1 MRFIRFLILS
11 GVIFTSSVSFADK
24 NKNARKALLKG
35 DLNKAES
42 LVIQSLQKDVVNPGA
57 NYLYSLIYTIDTFP
71 RYNIDTAQILII
83 EALRDWELLPE
94 KEQQKNI
101 KRGFYPALFT
111 AQKER
116 IDSLG
121 FGRAIRK
128 GDVDAYESFM
138 AQFPDAAQVPEATE
152 LRDSVA
158 FAQASA
164 DDTWQSYQAF
174 YQKYPDARQVPAA
187 EDRYKTLIFAD
198 LTSDQKLSSFK
209 EFLRKFP
216 NTPFR
221 TEAEEQIFEIM
232 TASADPEA
240 YLRFMDE
247 YPQSSFKKKALA
259 FLYSIDQG
267 AYDFRYYPRYTLER
281 HVQDSLDRVKALESV
296 YLVPI
301 YENGRYGFIG
311 PQGAEFLPI
320 QYSAVPE
327 AYLCGAI
334 TDDFLLVENEHEQQ
348 IINRAGTLVTAGDF
362 DFAENLGLGLL
373 KAGKGNKTGVWHK
386 SGIEVLN
393 QQYADVEILD
403 NRLLIVWQD
412 GKAGLATLSGRILLS
427 PQFDDI
433 VVEGTFWVF
442 VKDERLAFA
451 SLDKIAAIANQNPL
465 ELSFEYEEL
474 ERLPEGY
481 MLAYDGDTETL
492 ISSSQQ
498 VVIPKAVQ
506 NIYAMGDNWLV
517 KQPFGYRIFYM
528 ESRNF
533 TQQLFPEVE
542 FNAQWL
548 ALKSDTAWALVNKE
562 SASTLLFNLDSA
574 KLINEDVALSFTELR
589 GTLHFKNRVQ
599 VNFDKGDKVYVLEE
613 GYSREN
619 YNSEERFLVLEST
632 RSKQVYSMGGKLLF
646 EVKSGNLRYLSPSYL
661 VLEAKGKTGIIDTTG
676 AVRLPVKYD
685 GIGQADAEGIVSVL
699 QGGKFG
705 SFALKTGALS
715 APKYDTRVR
724 FFNDRLLKT
733 TFKSKAGLIDYEG
746 NTVLPFEYDEV
757 LPWSDTLVM
766 AKKGDFWRIST
777 ADGKQAFYEPFINYE
792 PVQDDPEEK
801 ILKIYTS
808 QGYGVL
814 SNVKGQVLSPT
825 YNDIINLGSEDQPLY
840 FAEKHVTEAEFFVVV
855 YTDSMGRPVRS
866 QAFRSQEYDK
876 IYCE

>member
-1 MRFIRFLILS
+1 MILC
-11 GVIFTSSVSFADK
+11 GVIFTSFESFADK

-35 DLNKAES
+35 DLEKAES

-71 RYNIDTAQILII
+71 RYNIDTAQIFIV

-94 KEQQKNI
+94 KEQEKNI

-121 FGRAIRK
+121 FGRATGK
-128 GDVDAYESFM
+128 GDVAAYESFM
-138 AQFPDAAQVPEATE
+138 AQFPDAAQVPQAIE

-164 DDTWQSYQAF
+164 EDTWQSYQAF
-174 YQKYPDARQVPAA
+174 YQKYPNALQVPEA
-187 EDRYKTLIFAD
+187 EDRYKTLIFDD
-198 LTSDQKLSSFK
+198 LTSDQKLSSFR

-221 TEAEEQIFEIM
+221 KEAEEQIFEIM

-240 YLRFMDE
+240 YLQFMEE
-247 YPQSSFKKKALA
+247 YPQSGLRRKALA
-259 FLYSIDQG
+259 FLYAIDQG
-267 AYDFRYYPRYTLER
+267 AYNFAHYSRYTLER
-281 HVQDSLDRVKALESV
+281 HVQDSLDRVRALESV

-311 PQGAEFLPI
+311 PQGAEFLPV
-320 QYSAVPE
+320 QYNSVPE
-327 AYLCGAI
+327 GYLCGEI
-334 TDDFLLVENEHEQQ
+334 TDDFLLVENEQGQQ
-348 IINRAGTLVTAGDF
+348 IINRAGKLVTAGDF

-373 KAGKGNKTGVWHK
+373 KAGKDKKIGVWHK
-386 SGIEVLN
+386 SGFEVLN
-393 QQYADVEILD
+393 QQYADVEILN

-433 VVEGTFWVF
+433 VVEGSFWVF
-442 VKDERLAFA
+442 IKDDRLAFT
-451 SLDKIAAIANQNPL
+451 SLDKIAAIVNQEPL
-465 ELSFEYEEL
+465 KLSFDYEEL
-474 ERLPEGY
+474 ESLPGGF

-517 KQPFGYRIFYM
+517 KQPFGYRIFYV

-533 TQQLFPEVE
+533 TRQLFPEVE

-574 KLINEDVALSFTELR
+574 KIINEDVALSFRELQ
-589 GTLHFKNRVQ
+589 GTLHFNNRAQ

-613 GYSREN
+613 GYSRED
-619 YNSEERFLVLEST
+619 YKSEERFLVLETS
-632 RSKQVYSMGGKLLF
+632 RSKQVYSMAGQLLF
-646 EVKSGNLRYLSPSYL
+646 EQKTGNLRYLSPSYL
-661 VLEAKGKTGIIDTTG
+661 VLEVKGKTGIIDNTG
-676 AVRLPVKYD
+676 AVKLAVKYD

-699 QGGKFG
+699 QDGKFG
-705 SFALKTGALS
+705 SFVLKTGALS

-724 FFNDRLLKT
+724 YFNDRFLKT

-746 NTVLPFEYDEV
+746 NTILPFEYDEV
-757 LPWSDTLVM
+757 LPWSDTLIM
-766 AKKGDFWRIST
+766 AKKGEFWSISS
-777 ADGKQAFYEPFINYE
+777 ADGERVFYLPFINYE
-792 PVQDDPEEK
+792 PLKDEKKEK
-801 ILKIYTS
+801 ILKIYTIE
-808 QGYGVL
+808 GYGVL
-814 SNVKGQVLSPT
+814 SNIGGQVLSPT
-825 YNDIINLGSEDQPLY
+825 YNDIINLGSEEQPLY
-840 FAEKHVTEAEFFVVV
+840 FAEKHVREAEFFVVV
-855 YTDSMGRPVRS
+855 YTDSKGSPIRS
-866 QAFRSQEYDK
+866 QAFRSEEYDK